1 MNKDIS
7 LTKGELLRL
16 VWSRPVSALAGE
28 FGLSP
33 NGLAKICDRLD
44 IQRPPKGYW
53 KRTPVGDPG
62 EIPVTV
68 EGPDEVIQIG
78 GRQSVA
84 RRPRSRLS
92 SEDRRAQLLEAA
104 RTLARKEGLHE
115 VSLRRVARILG
126 ISEAQAHNVYST
138 REDLLVEL
146 ALNEIEALEAV
157 RLAAI
162 ERGGSRLAK
171 VVNSTLTYLKEVSR
185 RGPLLHQIMANSDVR
200 RRVSQQRRMVR
211 IESARRHVD
220 AMMRDKDVSVEEA
233 NAQLAVMTAMIS
245 RSAHL
250 VSEDRI
256 PLAQAE
262 RFVVSIVIASALEAA
277 D

>member
-1 MNKDIS
+1 MNRDIS

-16 VWSRPVSALAGE
+16 VWSRPVSALAND

-53 KRTPVGDPG
+53 KKTPEGDPG
-62 EIPVTV
+62 ALPVSV
-68 EGPDEVIQIG
+68 EDPDEVIQIG
-78 GRQSVA
+78 GRQSAA

-92 SEDRRAQLLEAA
+92 SDDRRAQLLEAG
-104 RTLARKEGLHE
+104 RILAREEGLHE
-115 VSLRRVARILG
+115 VSLRRLARIIG

-138 REDLLVEL
+138 REELLVDL
-146 ALNEIEALEAV
+146 ALNEIEALETV

-171 VVNSTLTYLKEVSR
+171 VVNSTLTYLKEVSS
-185 RGPLLHQIMANSDVR
+185 RGPLLYQIMANSVVR
-200 RRVSQQRRMVR
+200 KRVSRHRRGVR
-211 IESARRHVD
+211 IDATRRHVD
-220 AMMRDKDVSVEEA
+220 AIMRDKGVSIEEA
-233 NAQLAVMTAMIS
+233 NTQLAVVTAMVV

-250 VSEDRI
+250 VSEERI
-256 PLAQAE
+256 SLSQAE
-262 RFVVSIVIASALEAA
+262 RWVLSIVIASVLESV

>member
-1 MNKDIS
+1 MNKEIR

-16 VWSRPVSALAGE
+16 VWTRPVSALAEE

-53 KRTPVGDPG
+53 KKTPVGDPG
-62 EIPVTV
+62 SLPVIV
-68 EGPDEVIQIG
+68 ENPDDVIEIG
-78 GRQSVA
+78 GQQSAA

-92 SEDRRAQLLEAA
+92 SEERQAQLIEAA
-104 RTLARKEGLHE
+104 REIACDEGLHQ
-115 VSLRRVARILG
+115 VSLRRVARKIG

-138 REDLLVEL
+138 REELLVEL
-146 ALNEIEALEAV
+146 ALHEIEALEVV

-185 RGPLLHQIMANSDVR
+185 RGPILHHIMANSVVR
-200 RRVSQQRRMVR
+200 RRVSQRRRAVR
-211 IESARRHVD
+211 RESARRHVD
-220 AMMRDKDVSVEEA
+220 AMLRDKSVSVEEA
-233 NAQLAVMTAMIS
+233 NAQLAVLTAMVS

-250 VSEDRI
+250 VSEERI
-256 PLAQAE
+256 SLDQAE
-262 RFVVSIVIASALEAA
+262 RLLVSIVIASATEAP

>member
-16 VWSRPVSALAGE
+16 VWSRPVSALASD

-53 KRTPVGDPG
+53 KKTPEGDPG
-62 EIPVTV
+62 ALPVSV
-68 EGPDEVIQIG
+68 ENPDEVIQIG

-92 SEDRRAQLLEAA
+92 SDDRRAQLLEAA
-104 RTLARKEGLHE
+104 RILAREEGLHE
-115 VSLRRVARILG
+115 VSLRRLARIIG

-138 REDLLVEL
+138 REDLLVDL
-146 ALNEIEALEAV
+146 ALNEIEALETV

-171 VVNSTLTYLKEVSR
+171 VVNSTLTYLKEVSN
-185 RGPLLHQIMANSDVR
+185 RGPVLYQVMANSVVR
-200 RRVSQQRRMVR
+200 KRVARHRRGVR
-211 IESARRHVD
+211 IDAARRHVD
-220 AMMRDKDVSVEEA
+220 AIMRDKGVSVEEA
-233 NAQLAVMTAMIS
+233 NAQLAVVTAMVT

-250 VSEDRI
+250 VSENRI
-256 PLAQAE
+256 SLSQAE
-262 RFVVSIVIASALEAA
+262 RWVVSIVIASVLESAE
-277 D
+277 

>member
-1 MNKDIS
+1 M
-7 LTKGELLRL
+7 LRL

-53 KRTPVGDPG
+53 KKTPEGDPG
-62 EIPVTV
+62 ELPVSV
-68 EGPDEVIQIG
+68 DNPDKVIQIG

-92 SEDRRAQLLEAA
+92 SEDRRAQLLDAA
-104 RTLARKEGLHE
+104 RTLARQEGLHE
-115 VSLRRVARILG
+115 VSLRRVARIIG
-126 ISEAQAHNVYST
+126 ISEAQAHNVYAT
-138 REDLLVEL
+138 REDLLIEL
-146 ALNEIEALEAV
+146 ALDEIEALEAV

-171 VVNSTLTYLKEVSR
+171 VVNSTLTYLSEVSR
-185 RGPLLHQIMANSDVR
+185 RGPLLHQIMANSVVR
-200 RRVSQQRRMVR
+200 RRVSQQRRGIR

-220 AMMRDKDVSVEEA
+220 ALMRDRDVSIEEA
-233 NAQLAVMTAMIS
+233 NAQLAVVTAMVA
-245 RSAHL
+245 RAGHL

-277 D
+277 E

>member
-1 MNKDIS
+1 MNKDIN
-7 LTKGELLRL
+7 LTKGELLRM
-16 VWSRPVSALAGE
+16 VWSRPVSALASD

-53 KRTPVGDPG
+53 KKTPEGDPG
-62 EIPVTV
+62 ALPVSV
-68 EGPDEVIQIG
+68 ENPDEVIQIG

-92 SEDRRAQLLEAA
+92 SDDRRAQLLEAA
-104 RTLARKEGLHE
+104 RILARGGLHE
-115 VSLRRVARILG
+115 VSLRRLARVIG

-138 REDLLVEL
+138 REDLLADL
-146 ALNEIEALEAV
+146 ALNEIEALETV

-171 VVNSTLTYLKEVSR
+171 VVNSTLTYLKEVSN
-185 RGPLLHQIMANSDVR
+185 RGPLLYQIMANSVVR
-200 RRVSQQRRMVR
+200 KHVARNRRGVR
-211 IESARRHVD
+211 IDAARRHVD
-220 AMMRDKDVSVEEA
+220 AIMRDKGVSVEEA
-233 NAQLAVMTAMIS
+233 NAQLAVVTAMVP

-250 VSEDRI
+250 VSENRI
-256 PLAQAE
+256 SLSQAE
-262 RFVVSIVIASALEAA
+262 RWIVSIVIASVLESAE
-277 D
+277 

>member
-1 MNKDIS
+1 MDRGIN

-16 VWSRPVSALAGE
+16 VWSRPVSALAND

-53 KRTPVGDPG
+53 KKTPEGDPG
-62 EIPVTV
+62 ILTV
-68 EGPDEVIQIG
+68 SVEDPDEVIQIG
-78 GRQSVA
+78 GRQSAA

-92 SEDRRAQLLEAA
+92 SDDRRAQLLEAG
-104 RTLARKEGLHE
+104 RMLAREEGLHE
-115 VSLRRVARILG
+115 VSLRRLARIIG

-138 REDLLVEL
+138 REDLLVDL
-146 ALNEIEALEAV
+146 ALNEIEALESV

-171 VVNSTLTYLKEVSR
+171 VVNSTLTHLKEVAN
-185 RGPLLHQIMANSDVR
+185 RGPLLYQIMANSVVR
-200 RRVSQQRRMVR
+200 KRVSRHRRGVR
-211 IESARRHVD
+211 IDATRRHVD
-220 AMMRDKDVSVEEA
+220 AIMRDKGVSIEEA
-233 NAQLAVMTAMIS
+233 NAQLAVVTAMVA

-256 PLAQAE
+256 SLSQAE
-262 RFVVSIVIASALEAA
+262 RWVVSIVIASVLESAE
-277 D
+277 